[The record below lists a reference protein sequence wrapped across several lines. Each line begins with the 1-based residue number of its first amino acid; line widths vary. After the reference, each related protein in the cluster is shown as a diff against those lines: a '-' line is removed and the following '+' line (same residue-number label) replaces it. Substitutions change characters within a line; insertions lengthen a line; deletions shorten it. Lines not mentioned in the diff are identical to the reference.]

1 MLQSRSVI
9 PFVFFLRKC
18 GLKKNNMKECND
30 GRKKLGELITSSRK
44 KYKMTQ
50 LELGKI
56 LNVSDKTISNWERGA
71 GYPDIRLIMPLADA
85 LHVDVRDILKGI
97 DR

>member
-1 MLQSRSVI
+1 VIQFINVI
-9 PFVFFLRKC
+9 PFVIYCRKY
-18 GLKKNNMKECND
+18 GFRKIMKEKNN
-30 GRKKLGELITSSRK
+30 GKKRLGELISAARK
-44 KYKMTQ
+44 KNNMTQ

-56 LNVSDKTISNWERGA
+56 LNVSDKTILKWERGA

-85 LHVDVRDILKGI
+85 LHVDARDILKGI